1 MPVTF
6 YGKWSLEVVAN
17 ANKFEERARIL
28 GVGGGGV
35 LAFTVDGTVGTKVAA
50 IEKSRPELPWDVFME
65 RSGDGGLTWQT
76 NLVQRIPSVT
86 PQDGLIVTLYADDSV
101 VAPQDSN
108 FIVKFKYLNTQVNPP
123 GPSTPPFGFTLPP
136 SSFKPPGPP
145 RARTKVA
152 VVPRLE
158 IHGKTPF

>member
-6 YGKWSLEVVAN
+6 YGKWSLDVVGN
-17 ANKFEERARIL
+17 VNEFQERVRI
-28 GVGGGGV
+28 VGSLHSDGIV
-35 LAFTVDGTVGTKVAA
+35 AGTVGTQVAE
-50 IEKSRPELPWDVFME
+50 IDGTSYDIFME
-65 RSGDGGLTWQT
+65 RSGDGGATWQA
-76 NLVQRIPSVT
+76 NLIQRIPSVT

-101 VAPQDSN
+101 VAPQDSD

-123 GPSTPPFGFTLPP
+123 GLSTPPFGFTLPP
-136 SSFKPPGPP
+136 SSFVPPRPP
-145 RARTKVA
+145 RAQTKVA